1 MILRRKRRSYP
12 DKFGFVAALPFPS
25 SEGSIA
31 EIRYAMDK
39 LGALGVKVPSNAGG
53 IYLGDARWEANFS
66 KSILPKFARINIFMI
81 MCMCKER

>member
-31 EIRYAMDK
+31 EMSYAMDK

-53 IYLGDARWEANFS
+53 IYLGDARWEAIWLAKVYYQNSQESIFS
-66 KSILPKFARINIFMI
+66 
-81 MCMCKER
+81 

>member
-1 MILRRKRRSYP
+1 MPFGGSVILCRKRRSYP

-31 EIRYAMDK
+31 EISYAMDK

-53 IYLGDARWEANFS
+53 IYLGDARWEAIWLAKVYCQNSQESIFS
-66 KSILPKFARINIFMI
+66 
-81 MCMCKER
+81 